1 MIMPSPALH
10 NGKRWAEIGKR
21 DVNCCHMPET
31 QEKIDGWKTIAE
43 YLGVA
48 IRTARNHESLGLPIH
63 RLEGGDKPR
72 VFAYKEEIDAW
83 RKGRVMSASGADPAG
98 QPAGGGQTLVALR
111 GRFAGHLGHTVAA
124 TTLYS
129 LLYAEAVFLE
139 LAYQFDRFE
148 IVALK
153 LAVWALLW
161 ITATTLASL
170 HLACRPG
177 QHEKPPSLSG
187 PALLLVGSALALQI
201 MLSPFLPAVPVTQA
215 TIHTYSG
222 QAAYLKDILI
232 YFLPLGLVF
241 MLAPFHFVAA
251 VQRQMS
257 GGGHADVLR
266 LLIGDRRT
274 PTPPGTVYLPMRWV
288 VGLLLGALAACL
300 GLTSHLFD
308 NLKSGSHANLFMQLA
323 YGRALLWFGLALW
336 CVWWYYR
343 TLNELKRECLAA
355 LPASES

>member
-1 MIMPSPALH
+1 MGTVAVKWL
-10 NGKRWAEIGKR
+10 N
-21 DVNCCHMPET
+21 MPET
-31 QEKIDGWKTIAE
+31 QRKIDGWKAIAE

-83 RKGRVMSASGADPAG
+83 RKGRVMSASGAQPAS
-98 QPAGGGQTLVALR
+98 QPAGGSQTLAAPR
-111 GRFAGHLGHTVAA
+111 SRFAGHLGHAIAA

-148 IVALK
+148 IVAWN
-153 LAVWALLW
+153 LAGWALLW
-161 ITATTLASL
+161 IAGTTLASL
-170 HLACRPG
+170 HLACRT
-177 QHEKPPSLSG
+177 QQCEKPASLAG
-187 PALLLVGSALALQI
+187 PGLLLVGSALALQI
-201 MLSPFLPAVPVTQA
+201 MLSPFLPATPVTQA
-215 TIHTYSG
+215 AIHTYSG

-232 YFLPLGLVF
+232 YFLPVGLVF

-257 GGGHADVLR
+257 SGRHADVLR
-266 LLIGDRRT
+266 LLIGDRRAAT
-274 PTPPGTVYLPMRWV
+274 PSGAVYLTMRWL
-288 VGLLLGALAACL
+288 VGLVLGAGAASL
-300 GLTSHLFD
+300 WLTSHLFD
-308 NLKSGSHANLFMQLA
+308 NLKSGSHTNLFMQLA